1 MNVNLTLLELYFDKI
16 GYPVTTFVATD
27 GSGVLSFQA
36 GKPEQNGGLTI
47 SIEAK
52 DLLEILYHN
61 NIIGEDSLVRKIM
74 DDVNNRS
81 KDEQIEKL
89 VYELLSGYLYQMMTA
104 SRGKIYSKNII
115 PLPKHLNMYFREA
128 V

>member
-1 MNVNLTLLELYFDKI
+1 MDINLTLLERYFDNT
-16 GYPVTTFVATD
+16 GYPVTTLIATD
-27 GSGVLSFQA
+27 GSGTLSFQA
-36 GKPEQNGGLTI
+36 GKPEQNGGKRV

-61 NIIGEDSLVRKIM
+61 SIIGDDSLVRKIL
-74 DDVNNRS
+74 DDSNNRS

-89 VYELLSGYLYQMMTA
+89 IYELLTGYLYQMMTA
-104 SRGKIYSKNII
+104 SRGKIYNKNII
-115 PLPKHLNMYFREA
+115 PLPKHLNMYFRET